1 MVNDFLRAL
10 GEFKVNIEHRD
21 VDFNAGKTKQF
32 AAEEKPW
39 REFCELR
46 KYSSGDVDLFGQK
59 KLLLFSKMLRR
70 LREKSY

>member
-21 VDFNAGKTKQF
+21 VDFNAGKTKQY

-46 KYSSGDVDLFGQK
+46 KYSSGDVDLFG
-59 KLLLFSKMLRR
+59 
-70 LREKSY
+70 